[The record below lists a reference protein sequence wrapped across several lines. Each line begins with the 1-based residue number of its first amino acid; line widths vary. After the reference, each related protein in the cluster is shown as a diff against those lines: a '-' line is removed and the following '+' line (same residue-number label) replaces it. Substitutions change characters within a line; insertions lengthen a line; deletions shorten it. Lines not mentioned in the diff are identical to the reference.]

1 MEKERRPYHRFC
13 DCALHKL
20 KRSSSLKHSSSS
32 SSSSSGGG
40 GGNGDGNIGSACLR
54 RSVTFPGDKKAA
66 AKLMN
71 HRGRLSLAHWVE
83 RTNKRAAGGGGDK
96 MGTKFLIED

>member
-20 KRSSSLKHSSSS
+20 K
-32 SSSSSGGG
+32 SSGGG

-83 RTNKRAAGGGGDK
+83 RTKKRAGGGDK
-96 MGTKFLIED
+96 MGTNFLIED